1 MTFRPGSHSLSA
13 GVPPWTFLT
22 NHAHVLLCITQDP
35 EILLRDLAFRVGI
48 TERAVQRIIAEL
60 VEAGYLRSER
70 SGRRNRYQVRS
81 DAALRHPLESHC
93 SVAELLRLLSRRSK
107 RQIPAAVRASPV
119 YAASRR
125 LSTRSEAR
133 PSGEAPGS
141 SPRRRSVLKSA
152 ADRWPD
158 EGLVFE

>member
-1 MTFRPGSHSLSA
+1 MSYRPGSRRLSA
-13 GVPPWTFLT
+13 GLPDWTFLT

-48 TERAVQRIIAEL
+48 TERAVQRIVAEL

-81 DAALRHPLESHC
+81 DAALRHPLEAHC
-93 SVAELLRLLSRRSK
+93 SVSELLRLLSRPGS
-107 RQIPAAVRASPV
+107 RQASVTLRTSPGHAAGRRP
-119 YAASRR
+119 ASRGETR
-125 LSTRSEAR
+125 PVGDAST
-133 PSGEAPGS
+133 G